1 MADSDINLETILEQL
16 EFNYG
21 GVLQELARL
30 HDTVVEQMEVLKTA
44 GVKIRR
50 KSTTYATGT
59 VLVCVGKNNGNKRLK
74 CKSGGTTSDAT
85 WTESTYNNLVIGNTY
100 SDGSV
105 VWEVMEEAY
114 TSGSI
119 VESALNAS
127 HAEIA
132 DFASSASSAGYA
144 ESAGYIGPFQV
155 VNLGTATSSGIESS
169 GGPVVTS
176 TGINY
181 EVRDTTRVWATST
194 AGVIVN
200 GEFAIP
206 VPYASGF
213 LPDGR
218 TLYLYGSS
226 GTDGSSFDYGYLIN
240 SETKKNEFITALA
253 HNEGGQVLQIQ
264 FGDIVTP
271 WPGNEDVYQGPYKVE
286 ADQTPDSN
294 GNVHVKIYD
303 PTAPVAGTP
312 AVPQWAGKIFAGEQ
326 YHQAPYKTGT
336 LNNGDYLYLVGDS
349 KNGDVVLSY
358 TAYIP
363 QVTSDGEP
371 SGGQLTI
378 TSAGFYVRLAKNEGG
393 KLVQIQHG
401 DITVPPWKVVSAG
414 HTDSANYADSA
425 GYAANVEYNGPFKV
439 SATSVD
445 TSTHTANVKI
455 YDPTDNS
462 TPAKAGRVFDG
473 SNLWLISSK
482 SLSSIQDGG
491 YVYLNGNYGSSPSL
505 SNVAGSN
512 NASQFS
518 IKIAKNIGGNIYQL
532 QYGDV
537 YSIPWNTT
545 SAIHASTADYAE
557 YHGPFHITFGGKGTT
572 YYTDVEVKDDLR
584 NSVEDSSWA
593 GAVIIGPST
602 YKVPSVSFSSMA
614 GWAYVYLLGTFT
626 SGVPDFLISQGLS
639 LPVLTENQ
647 FLAILGRG
655 QGVNKFI
662 QTQFGDI
669 VQPVLGGTGSIIL
682 TSEYEGPFKVK
693 ADSVNPSTLA
703 VDVTIYDPTD
713 PSTNPYYAGTVFD
726 GSTAH
731 LMESDTLTDIAN
743 GGFVYLNGT
752 SGATTSIRFS
762 DSAGTNNDSSFS
774 IRIAQNSGGE
784 IVQIQHGD
792 VYSIPWNTLHANEAE
807 HAIEADSATIA
818 NYASSAD
825 YAGPFHAIAGG
836 TNGTTLNNIQ
846 IQDDTRAS
854 NIGGYVVV
862 GSNIYSANSAANI
875 TLSSGY
881 KLYLVGTS
889 SNGSITLD
897 YSSTNTAPTPATN
910 TFWTQLAY
918 NAGGKLIQT
927 QFGDITQPVAGV
939 TKIEVTGA
947 TVIPAAGTGDVRIII
962 PQAPVAG
969 NILPV
974 DWQAVT
980 TLYPTKV
987 FGQGKYTTDPNYDD
1001 TVSEPEYIKLP
1012 PSGPQFYG
1020 GIVVGWIIAPQNA
1033 GIGSEPSYSYEM
1045 KIQQLNSEITIPL
1058 LQPEIT
1064 TVVDSA
1070 YEANPTSVGECM
1082 TPRKSY
1088 VYLCIPPG
1096 TYFHLVEIGSNGN
1109 YQLEFYPYVQPS

>member
-50 KSTTYATGT
+50 KSTSYATGT

-85 WTESTYNNLVIGNTY
+85 WTEATYNDLVIGNTY
-100 SDGSV
+100 SDGTV
-105 VWEVMEEAY
+105 VWEVMEEAF

-144 ESAGYIGPFQV
+144 ASAGYTGPFKV

-200 GEFAIP
+200 GEFTIP

-226 GTDGSSFDYGYLIN
+226 GTDGSSFNYGYLIN

-253 HNEGGQVLQIQ
+253 HNEGGQVSQIQ

-271 WPGNEDVYQGPYKVE
+271 WPGDGDGDVYQGPYKVE
-286 ADQTPDSN
+286 ADQTPDSS

-303 PTAPVAGTP
+303 PTAPVDGTP

-326 YHQAPYKTGT
+326 YYQAPYKTGT

-349 KNGDVVLSY
+349 KNGAVVLSY

-401 DITVPPWKVVSAG
+401 DITVPPWKVESAV
-414 HTDSANYADSA
+414 HANVADYASAAQ
-425 GYAANVEYNGPFKV
+425 VEYNGPFKV
-439 SATSVD
+439 VITG
-445 TSTHTANVKI
+445 TTEGISTVNVKV
-455 YDPTDNS
+455 YDSLDSSSSPR
-462 TPAKAGRVFDG
+462 AGRVFDG
-473 SNLWLISSK
+473 GNSWVVF
-482 SLSSIQDGG
+482 SSIINSVADGG
-491 YVYLNGNYGSSPSL
+491 YIYLNGDYGSTPSL
-505 SNVAGSN
+505 SKNSGN
-512 NASQFS
+512 NNTSQFS
-518 IKIAKNIGGNIYQL
+518 KRIAKNEGGKIVQL
-532 QYGDV
+532 QFGDL
-537 YSIPWNTT
+537 YSIPWRTY
-545 SAIHASTADYAE
+545 SATYATEAQYAE
-557 YHGPFHITFGGKGTT
+557 YNGPFHITYEEKSGLLYKNVIV
-572 YYTDVEVKDDLR
+572 TDDIR
-584 NSVEDSSWA
+584 NSSLDSTWA
-593 GAVIIGPST
+593 GGVIIGPST
-602 YKVPSVSFSSMA
+602 YKVVSSSFQEVLS
-614 GWAYVYLLGTFT
+614 GAYIYLLGTFT
-626 SGVPDFLISQGLS
+626 NGVLDFIISQGTN
-639 LPVLTENQ
+639 LPTISNNQ
-647 FLAILGRG
+647 FLTILGKA
-655 QGVNKFI
+655 QGARI
-662 QTQFGDI
+662 QQAQFGDI
-669 VQPVLGGTGSIIL
+669 IQPVLGGTGSIIL

-731 LMESDTLTDIAN
+731 LLESNTLTDIAD
-743 GGFVYLNGT
+743 GDFVYLNGT
-752 SGATTSIRFS
+752 SGATVSIGFS

-792 VYSIPWNTLHANEAE
+792 VYSIPWNTLHANETE

-818 NYASSAD
+818 NHASSAD
-825 YAGPFHAIAGG
+825 YAGPFHVITGG

-854 NIGGYVVV
+854 NIGGCVVV
-862 GSNIYSANSAANI
+862 GSNIYSASSATNI

-897 YSSTNTAPTPATN
+897 YSSTNTVPTPAAN

-927 QFGDITQPVAGV
+927 QFGDIIQPVEGV
-939 TKIEVTGA
+939 TKIEVTGGTA
-947 TVIPAAGTGDVRIII
+947 IPATGTGDVRIII
-962 PQAPVAG
+962 PPVAG

-974 DWQAVT
+974 DWEAAT
-980 TLYPTKV
+980 ILYPTKV
-987 FGQGKYTTDPNYDD
+987 TGQGKYTTDPSYDTTD
-1001 TVSEPEYIKLP
+1001 PEYIKLP
-1012 PSGPQFYG
+1012 PSGTQFYG

-1088 VYLCIPPG
+1088 VYLCIPPD